1 MQEKD
6 QLRKQLDELT
16 GKIRGIVKDF
26 PAVAY
31 RLGFLQNF
39 THAQP
44 PTVDISDHEPA
55 KTQDSEDLQ
64 GREEDAVVDQ
74 DAGDVLDHE
83 RAEGRERGEGN
94 REEYIEEDQPEDI
107 LKEVVVNVQ

>member
-39 THAQP
+39 THTQP
-44 PTVDISDHEPA
+44 PTVDISEPA
-55 KTQDSEDLQ
+55 KTQDSEELR
-64 GREEDAVVDQ
+64 GGGEDAVVDQ
-74 DAGDVLDHE
+74 DVRLVGGVLDHE

-94 REEYIEEDQPEDI
+94 GEEYIEEDQLEDI
-107 LKEVVVNVQ
+107 LTEVCC